1 MTKDVKRVAILSVP
15 YVLIAWIANKTC
27 YTYRMAEG
35 AIGEKLI
42 QLLTHIK
49 GILEGPFISFHLED
63 LAVGF
68 GAIVVI
74 RAVLYYRKLNSKHY
88 RKGVEYGSAR
98 WGTRKDIQPYMDKD
112 PEQNVILTQTEGLTM
127 NSRPKDPKYARNKNV
142 IVIGGSGSGKT
153 RFFVKPNLMQMHS
166 SYCVTDPKGQNL
178 LSCSCAGYF
187 QKAGT

>member
-88 RKGVEYGSAR
+88 RKGVEYGAAR
-98 WGTRKDIQPYMDKD
+98 W
-112 PEQNVILTQTEGLTM
+112 
-127 NSRPKDPKYARNKNV
+127 SA
-142 IVIGGSGSGKT
+142 
-153 RFFVKPNLMQMHS
+153 
-166 SYCVTDPKGQNL
+166 
-178 LSCSCAGYF
+178 
-187 QKAGT
+187 